1 MHDYADDVKTG
12 LINFLV
18 NLVKIIIGEEKD
30 VTLLSSEHSDTLSSE
45 SSDQSFTGLIPF
57 VICIDDAHRMC
68 PTSWRLLDEIV
79 DNCDRIAIFLL
90 IKSDQRDRM
99 KINKNSI
106 ESFESFWNNNRQET
120 TYLRIVD
127 LPTLKPE
134 QIGQL
139 IVASAE

>member
-1 MHDYADDVKTG
+1 MHEYADEVKMG

-30 VTLLSSEHSDTLSSE
+30 VTLLSSENSQGHSSSG
-45 SSDQSFTGLIPF
+45 SSDKSFSGLIPF

-90 IKSDQRDRM
+90 IKSDCRDRM

-106 ESFESFWNNNRQET
+106 ESFESFWNNNRNET

-127 LPTLKPE
+127 LPILKPE
-134 QIGQL
+134 QIGEL
-139 IVASAE
+139 IVASA